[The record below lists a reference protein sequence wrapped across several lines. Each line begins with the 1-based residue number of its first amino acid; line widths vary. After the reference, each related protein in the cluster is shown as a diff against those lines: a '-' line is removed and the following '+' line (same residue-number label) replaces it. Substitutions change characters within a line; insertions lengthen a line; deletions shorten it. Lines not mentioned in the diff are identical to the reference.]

1 MNNLF
6 KYLQIA
12 CKSNHISTLIGLW
25 DLMIETIGILTN
37 LRICTLDKIM
47 IKTKSFFFFWYI
59 SFIMFQNK
67 EFSNYWSIE
76 YSWRLI
82 KLVEQRIFQMIIRK
96 NLHIFF
102 RSNLSPQ
109 ACLVERDFLKV
120 HPKNSQEIQFL
131 KVNLHQGQEI

>member
-1 MNNLF
+1 M
-6 KYLQIA
+6 
-12 CKSNHISTLIGLW
+12 W

-82 KLVEQRIFQMIIRK
+82 KLIEQRIFQMIIRK
-96 NLHIFF
+96 KFAYIFLIKFVPTSLFSIQVTFFLFNLQIII
-102 RSNLSPQ
+102 
-109 ACLVERDFLKV
+109 VERNFLKV
-120 HPKNSQEIQFL
+120 HPKNSQKFQFL
-131 KVNLHQGQEI
+131 KLNLHQGQEI